1 MAKKSTI
8 ARSKKKPKFS
18 TRTVLRCFMCGR
30 KRGYMRRFGLCRI
43 HFRELAGQGL
53 LPGVK
58 KSSW

>member
-8 ARSKKKPKFS
+8 ARSNKKPKFS
-18 TRTVLRCFMCGR
+18 TRKVRRCFLCGR
-30 KRGYMRRFGLCRI
+30 KHGYIGKFGLCRI
-43 HFRELAGQGL
+43 HFRELANQGL

>member
-8 ARSKKKPKFS
+8 ARSNKKPKFS

-30 KRGYMRRFGLCRI
+30 KRAYMRKFGLCRI
-43 HFRELAGQGL
+43 HFRELASQGL

>member
-8 ARSKKKPKFS
+8 ARSNKTPKYS
-18 TRTVLRCFMCGR
+18 TRTVLRCFICGR
-30 KRGYMRRFGLCRI
+30 KRSYMRKFGLCRI
-43 HFRELAGQGL
+43 HFRELAGEGL